1 MIKVIVISDNRR
13 QCYDISDLI
22 IVPNTGLWDI
32 RMKDSFIPLGTYK
45 SEAEARKILNDFANA
60 KLNEFLLKYCS
71 SQFSKEEII
80 AMSKKVIFEFP
91 E

>member
-1 MIKVIVISDNRR
+1 MINVIVISDNKR

-45 SEAEARKILNDFANA
+45 SEKEARKVLNDFAHA
-60 KLNEFLLKYCS
+60 KINEFL
-71 SQFSKEEII
+71 
-80 AMSKKVIFEFP
+80 KV
-91 E
+91 

>member
-1 MIKVIVISDNRR
+1 MIVISDNKR
-13 QCYDISDLI
+13 QCYDINDLI

-32 RMKDSFIPLGTYK
+32 RMKDSFIPLATYK
-45 SEAEARKILNDFANA
+45 SEKEARKVLNDFAHA
-60 KLNEFLLKYCS
+60 KINEFLLKYCS

-80 AMSKKVIFEFP
+80 AMSKKIIFEFP